1 MQRSDFVTLKST
13 KPDTRAKALILER
26 ARHLTDFKWT
36 PLRDVP
42 TYTSKEG
49 QTVLHAGVEV
59 TGMPYSSLEV
69 TDKFIYE
76 NVKFDT
82 LLSAM
87 ANPDSVLYTKDIGGV
102 RNSWTYYG
110 IVCNGLVRYA
120 LQINRRISTKR
131 WGVIPGMRKIADA
144 EKYTFED
151 IKLCD
156 VIYAFGKGRNHVE
169 LITDILRDE
178 NGKAVMIEL
187 SGAVRPHCKRR
198 SYTEEE
204 YFEKFKL
211 LELWRYDCVDTE
223 IETDAEITT
232 ALEKGVPSLPNIA
245 LDYGNRSNYFYG
257 NETVISVFREGENK
271 IEIHRNGNLA
281 EQLHLSDKGRIVRR
295 FEPGYYTV
303 TLVDTNEVLEF
314 CVNLPKITHNEENG
328 RVTVCADPCDGESV
342 IEYFDFR
349 EKTDAGEGVRISED
363 SDVVFYDGTAASL
376 SRYHELTDEEKRL
389 GVITRDI
396 PEDAGYFKV
405 YFKNRY
411 GIWSHRMIKL

>member
-1 MQRSDFVTLKST
+1 MLTST

-26 ARHLTDFKWT
+26 AKHLTDFRWT
-36 PLRDVP
+36 PGCDVP
-42 TYTSKEG
+42 TYTQRVGK
-49 QTVLHAGVEV
+49 TVLPAGVEV
-59 TGMPYSSLEV
+59 VGMPYSSLEV

-87 ANPDSVLYTKDIGGV
+87 ANPDSVLYTEDIGGV

-144 EKYTFED
+144 ESYTFED
-151 IKLCD
+151 IRLCD

-198 SYTEEE
+198 CYTTEE

-211 LELWRYDCVDTE
+211 FELWRYDYVDEETE
-223 IETDAEITT
+223 HDAKTVEC
-232 ALEKGVPSLPNIA
+232 LKRGVGTSLPDIA
-245 LDYGNRSNYFYG
+245 LDYGNKSNYFYG
-257 NETVISVFREGENK
+257 NETVISVFRKGESK
-271 IEIHRNGNLA
+271 IEIHRDCRLI
-281 EQLHLSDKGRIVRR
+281 EQLRLSGEGRIVRR

-303 TLVDTNEVLEF
+303 TLVDTGAVLEF
-314 CVNLPKITHNEENG
+314 CVNLPKITHKVENG
-328 RVTVCADPCDGESV
+328 RLTIYADACDSNSV
-342 IEYFDFR
+342 IEYSDFR
-349 EKTDAGEGVRISED
+349 EKADVKDGVKISDD
-363 SDVVFYDGTAASL
+363 SDVVFYDGTATSL
-376 SRYHELTDEEKRL
+376 AKYHELTAEEKMS

-396 PEDAGYFKV
+396 PEDAGFFKV
-405 YFKNRY
+405 YFKNKY
-411 GIWSHRMIKL
+411 GIWTHRMIKI